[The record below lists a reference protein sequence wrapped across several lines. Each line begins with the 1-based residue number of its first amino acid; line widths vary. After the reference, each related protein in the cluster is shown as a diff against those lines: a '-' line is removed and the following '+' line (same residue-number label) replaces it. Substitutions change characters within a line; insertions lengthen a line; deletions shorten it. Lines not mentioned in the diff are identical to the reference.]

1 MLEAILEVIGEL
13 LLQIFIEGLAELGA
27 H

>member
-1 MLEAILEVIGEL
+1 MLEAILEVVGEL
-13 LLQIFIEGLAELGA
+13 LLQIVIEGLAERGA